1 MTEQRRDLQSKQD
14 LPAAWWA
21 MNLDELDREIARLA
35 LLCRVRILDT
45 GVVERVLK
53 KDASVCG
60 ADNPVAFAKLHDMV
74 MMHLA
79 VREKSAA
86 SVGQAPTVAIE
97 KEIFER
103 LAKSFPELAAPWPRA

>member
-1 MTEQRRDLQSKQD
+1 MTEQKRDLQPKQD
-14 LPAAWWA
+14 LPLVWWA

-35 LLCRVRILDT
+35 LLCRVRVLDP

-79 VREKSAA
+79 IREKSAA
-86 SVGQAPTVAIE
+86 SVGQASTVAVE

-103 LAKSFPELAAPWPRA
+103 LAKSFPELGAPWPRA

>member
-1 MTEQRRDLQSKQD
+1 MTEQKREPTQD

-35 LLCRVRILDT
+35 LLCRVPILNP

-53 KDASVCG
+53 KDASACG

-74 MMHLA
+74 MLHLA
-79 VREKSAA
+79 IREKSVA
-86 SVGQAPTVAIE
+86 SVGQAPTVAVE
-97 KEIFER
+97 KQIFER
-103 LAKSFPELAAPWPRA
+103 LAKSFPELGDALARVG